1 MKKNTIIFTVIIL
14 TVLGFVAF
22 ILPGLGKGVDLAGE
36 IETESIKRG
45 TLSSVVEA
53 DGIVQ
58 SNQSAL
64 LFWKIPGKVGDIPVK
79 PGDRVRAGDI
89 LASLDPISLPSTI
102 IAAQAELLSA
112 QKALKNLKNSEIQR
126 AQAQKAMDE
135 AQKALEDARFPQAL
149 QAQALLEMAEAGK
162 AVEEAQR
169 NYKIV
174 TSQASQSAIDQ
185 AYANLLLAENKVS
198 ETEDTLDRIEKYKVP
213 STYYGF
219 KIPAD
224 LLSYLK
230 SRLRKINRQMEYVLV
245 QDVLAYENSLERY
258 NALLEPPDPVEVAAA
273 SAELATAKAQ
283 LAAAELEWEEV
294 RGGFSPAE
302 IAVLEARLEDA
313 RREWLRVKDGPDPD
327 DITLLETQIAAYE
340 AAIQQTKITAP
351 FNGTVTKAKSQ
362 VKDLVNTGAQAFQL
376 DDLSYLHVDLAV
388 TEIDINRIKLGQK
401 ATITFDSVL
410 DQEYQGEVTDIAL
423 VGTEIYGA
431 TSFMVRVELLNADAA
446 IKPGMTA
453 TVNIIV
459 SEVEDVLLVPSQ
471 AIRALNG
478 NTVVYRWVG
487 APAGG
492 RTHAPDDSEDA
503 DTGSGFRFPL
513 VGQPAIQNQFQ
524 PVTITLGATS
534 GKVSEVVSGDL
545 QVGDV
550 IVLNPPTE

>member
-1 MKKNTIIFTVIIL
+1 MKKNTIIFAIIVL
-14 TVLGFVAF
+14 AVLGFVAF

-36 IETESIKRG
+36 FETESVKRG

-64 LFWKIPGKVGDIPVK
+64 LFWKIPGKVGEIPVK
-79 PGDRVRAGDI
+79 PGDRVHAGDI
-89 LASLDPISLPSTI
+89 LVSLDPVSLPSTI

-112 QKALKNLKNSEIQR
+112 QKALKDLKNSEIQR
-126 AQAQKAMDE
+126 AQAQKAVDE
-135 AQKALEDARFPQAL
+135 AQKALEDARFPQTL
-149 QAQALLEMAEAGK
+149 QAQALLEVAEAGK

-169 NYKIV
+169 NYEII
-174 TSQASQSAIDQ
+174 TSQAPQSAIDQ
-185 AYANLLLAENKVS
+185 AYANLLLAEDKVS
-198 ETEDTLDRIEKYKVP
+198 ETEDTLNRIEKFKVP

-230 SRLRKINRQMEYVLV
+230 SRLRKITRQMEFLLV

-258 NALLEPPDPVEVAAA
+258 NALLEPPDPVEAAAA
-273 SAELATAKAQ
+273 SAELATAKAR

-294 RGGFSPAE
+294 RDGFSPAE
-302 IAVLEARLEDA
+302 IAVLEAKLEDA

-327 DITLLETQIAAYE
+327 DITLLETQIVAYE

-351 FNGTVTKAKSQ
+351 FNGTITEVKSQ
-362 VKDLVNTGAQAFQL
+362 VRDLVNIGTQAFQL
-376 DDLSYLHVDLAV
+376 DDLSSLHVDLAV
-388 TEIDINRIKLGQK
+388 TEVDINRIKFGQK
-401 ATITFDSVL
+401 ATITLDSIPA
-410 DQEYQGEVTDIAL
+410 QEYQGEVTDIAL

-431 TSFMVRVELLNADAA
+431 TSFRARVELLNADAA

-453 TVNIIV
+453 AVKIIV
-459 SEVEDVLLVPSQ
+459 SEVENVLLVPNQ

-487 APAGG
+487 APGG
-492 RTHAPDDSEDA
+492 GSILAPDGREDEG
-503 DTGSGFRFPL
+503 TGSGFRFPL
-513 VGQPAIQNQFQ
+513 VGQPVIQNQLQ

-534 GKVSEVVSGDL
+534 GKISEVVSGDL
-545 QVGDV
+545 QAGDV